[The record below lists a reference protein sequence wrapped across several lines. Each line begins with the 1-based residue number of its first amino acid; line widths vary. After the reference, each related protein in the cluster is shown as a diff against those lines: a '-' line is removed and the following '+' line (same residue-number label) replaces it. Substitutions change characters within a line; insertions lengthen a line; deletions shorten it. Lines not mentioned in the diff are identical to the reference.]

1 MAEKT
6 ELEVLLD
13 GKVYKISGYESVEYM
28 QKVANYINAKERD
41 LKANSSFNKLPDVL
55 RAYLMHLNI
64 ADDYF
69 KMKQQN
75 EELKVE
81 LEKKERDIYKIK
93 HEAAGLQTQIARM
106 KRGEDPEEEP
116 ESEVRTTGGAYD
128 DKERHF
134 EKRNKHKNRHHYENG
149 QGGASCAGG
158 EPGDMQ
164 SGN

>member
-55 RAYLMHLNI
+55 RAYLMHLNL

-69 KMKQQN
+69 KMKQKY
-75 EELKVE
+75 EDLKAE
-81 LEKKERDIYKIK
+81 LEKKENDIYKIK
-93 HEAAGLQTQIARM
+93 HEAAGLQTQLARL
-106 KRGEDPEEEP
+106 KRGESPDAEP
-116 ESEVRTTGGAYD
+116 ESDIRTTGGAYD
-128 DKERHF
+128 NKETHYNKKNKFHNNRQDNIGDH
-134 EKRNKHKNRHHYENG
+134 EKEN
-149 QGGASCAGG
+149 S
-158 EPGDMQ
+158 
-164 SGN
+164 

>member
-69 KMKQQN
+69 KMKQQC
-75 EELKVE
+75 EELKEE

-93 HEAAGLQTQIARM
+93 HEAAGLQTRLARL
-106 KRGEDPEEEP
+106 KRGENPDEEP
-116 ESEVRTTGGAYD
+116 EIDVRTTGGAYD

-134 EKRNKHKNRHHYENG
+134 DRKNRHKNKHHYEEE
-149 QGGASCAGG
+149 QGGAPGAGG
-158 EPGDMQ
+158 E
-164 SGN
+164 S